1 MTTEENKLV
10 ALWEKHMESE
20 FVSKDV
26 DETMDTMVENCYVN
40 HVPVRTGGVGAI
52 AVKDFYS
59 RFFIPTMPED
69 TKTIPISRTVG
80 RDQIVDEMIFS
91 CTHSKKM
98 DWFLPGV
105 EPTGKY
111 VEVPLVAIIKFVF
124 MEDEETKE
132 TIPKVISEHIYWD
145 QASVLVQIGLLD
157 PTGLPVD
164 GIQSSHKVV
173 DARGIP
179 SRQLP

>member
-1 MTTEENKLV
+1 MTSEENKLV

-80 RDQIVDEMIFS
+80 RDQIVDE
-91 CTHSKKM
+91 
-98 DWFLPGV
+98 
-105 EPTGKY
+105 
-111 VEVPLVAIIKFVF
+111 
-124 MEDEETKE
+124 
-132 TIPKVISEHIYWD
+132 TIPKVISEQIYWD
-145 QASVLVQIGLLD
+145 QASVLVQIGVLD